1 MNYFG
6 INRKMPVPN
15 KKWEGPKARL
25 VSKEKAAEKERSLDE
40 VIRVAKTFRSMSIE
54 AEHIIRRAL
63 HHYREKYPSV
73 DIHTELD
80 DFTQR
85 IVLVGPR
92 RVLADEE

>member
-1 MNYFG
+1 MNYYG
-6 INRKMPVPN
+6 VNRKIPVPN
-15 KKWEGPKARL
+15 KKWEGPRARL

-40 VIRVAKTFRSMSIE
+40 VITVVKTFRSTDLE
-54 AEHIIRRAL
+54 TEHLVRTAFHL
-63 HHYREKYPSV
+63 YVNKYPTAK
-73 DIHTELD
+73 IYTERD